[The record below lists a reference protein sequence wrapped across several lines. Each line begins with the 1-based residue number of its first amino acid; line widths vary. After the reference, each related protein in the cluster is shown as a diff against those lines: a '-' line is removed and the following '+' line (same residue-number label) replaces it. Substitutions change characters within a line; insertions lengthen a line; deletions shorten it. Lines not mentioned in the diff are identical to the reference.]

1 MSKNNGIYIDRNETI
16 NIVKETLRKKWE
28 KFQVSELYQVG
39 NAMRCDI
46 TIDDKKSS
54 IDFFFRKDGTT
65 SMLVVGK
72 NTEIAQYV
80 KITIESNVDFSS
92 NAKAKSCSFKKVPIE
107 WSNKLIQFLNDNPKI
122 TIVKSDIEKPKH
134 IEYAI
139 SSAYGDKIT
148 ISIYP
153 NKTILLQ
160 GKPAYIFSEAISFLS
175 YCNDISTQNIID
187 GISCLHY
194 VNVET
199 DDVNS
204 QLEFLLKNSYSKL
217 DPIIIKLLSPSVAL
231 RKISIELYDYSC
243 FAFPALRALE
253 AYIKWLLA
261 KKGVAVGRS
270 FAGIFYGYNLTTQVC
285 STINDSVY
293 QSEIEKVFKYFKDN
307 RHVYFHTE
315 QVLIDTALIQNR
327 SEADSI
333 INSVINLIETSISI
347 V

>member
-1 MSKNNGIYIDRNETI
+1 MSKNNGIYIDRNEI
-16 NIVKETLRKKWE
+16 VNIVTETLKEKWE
-28 KFQVSELYQVG
+28 DFKVSELYQVG

-46 TIDDKKSS
+46 TIEDRKSS
-54 IDFFFRKDGTT
+54 IDFFFRKDGAT
-65 SMLVVGK
+65 SILVVGK

-80 KITIESNVDFSS
+80 KLALESNADFSS
-92 NAKAKSCSFKKVPIE
+92 NINTKSCSFKKVPTE
-107 WSNKLIQFLNDNPKI
+107 WADKLIQFLADNPKI
-122 TIVKSDIEKPKH
+122 TFVKSDIEKPKH
-134 IEYAI
+134 IEYAL

-148 ISIYP
+148 ISTYP

-175 YCNDISTQNIID
+175 YCNNISTQNIID
-187 GISCLHY
+187 GISCLHS
-194 VNVET
+194 VNVKI
-199 DDVNS
+199 DDINS

-217 DPIIIKLLSPSVAL
+217 DPVIIKLLSPSIAL
-231 RKISIELYDYSC
+231 KKIFIELDDYSC

-261 KKGVAVGRS
+261 QKNITVENNFG
-270 FAGIFYGYNLTTQVC
+270 GIFSGYDLTSQVRAI
-285 STINDSVY
+285 INDPIY
-293 QSEIEKVFKYFKDN
+293 QSEVERVFKYFKDN

-327 SEADSI
+327 IEADSI
-333 INSVINLIETSISI
+333 INSVINLIETSINI